1 MENLKTEVKGNMLI
15 MTVDLSK
22 DLGPSKSGKSTLI
35 ATTAGNVQV
44 APGVMAG
51 INIYKKAK

>member
-1 MENLKTEVKGNMLI
+1 MENLKVEVKGNILT
-15 MTVDLSK
+15 MTVDMTK
-22 DLGPSKSGKSTLI
+22 NLGPSKSGKSILI

-51 INIYKKAK
+51 INIYKKNT